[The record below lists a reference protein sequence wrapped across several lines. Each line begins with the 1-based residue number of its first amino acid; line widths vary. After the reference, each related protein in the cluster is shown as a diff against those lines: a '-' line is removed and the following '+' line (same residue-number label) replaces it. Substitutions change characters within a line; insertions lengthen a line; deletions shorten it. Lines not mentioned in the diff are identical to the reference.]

1 MKKAFTLF
9 AAVVLLAVNLSA
21 QLKVITNGNVGIGTD
36 TPAEKLHV
44 NGAIR
49 GNESA
54 GSLNIKT
61 DYNYTKIGALNTSF
75 SHFLTNSGN
84 FYFDKGIDIRNG
96 KLTSYTGEN
105 LYLCTSSNFDPRLT
119 ISSSTGNVGIGL
131 APITGAR
138 LNVGGNIA
146 VNGSIVLTSDI
157 RLKENVK
164 QFHGG
169 VTRLALLNPI
179 TFNYKSDAFK
189 MAPTDVVAD
198 TMVVDKEKIEADKNF
213 NSKTRYGFSAQ
224 EVQEIFPDLV
234 TEDENGY
241 LSVDYIGLIPVL
253 VDALKEQQA
262 EIVAL
267 KRQVAALLKNEET
280 KPQ

>member
-1 MKKAFTLF
+1 MKKTFTLF
-9 AAVVLLAVNLSA
+9 AAVVLLSANLTA

-36 TPAEKLHV
+36 TPAEKLHI

-61 DYNYTKIGALNTSF
+61 DYNYTKIGALNTCF
-75 SHFLTNSGN
+75 SHFLTNSTN

-105 LYLCTSSNFDPRLT
+105 LYLCTSSNFNTRLT
-119 ISSSTGNVGIGL
+119 ISYSTGNVGIGV
-131 APITGAR
+131 APIDYAT

-146 VNGSIVLTSDI
+146 IFGTVLQTSDI

-189 MAPTDVVAD
+189 KAPTDVVAD
-198 TMVVDKEKIEADKNF
+198 TMVVDREKIEADKIF

-224 EVQEIFPDLV
+224 EVKEVFPDLV
-234 TEDENGY
+234 TEDDNGY
-241 LSVDYIGLIPVL
+241 
-253 VDALKEQQA
+253 QW
-262 EIVAL
+262 
-267 KRQVAALLKNEET
+267 RQYG
-280 KPQ
+280 